1 MGVLTDRIKNKLER
15 SNLID
20 EHALNR
26 EPIPLS
32 EQISPPSL
40 VCKQNSSHVH
50 YLYVGIFFNWIAL
63 GIHLCK
69 TSQLF
74 ILKTRLGGEIYLS
87 DINMHIRAIRNEKDI
102 DLVKYQTHA

>member
-1 MGVLTDRIKNKLER
+1 MGLLTDRINNKLER

-20 EHALNR
+20 EHPLNR
-26 EPIPLS
+26 EPVPLS
-32 EQISPPSL
+32 DEQISPPSL

-50 YLYVGIFFNWIAL
+50 YLCVGILFNWIAL
-63 GIHLCK
+63 GIHLRK
-69 TSQLF
+69 TSQVF

-102 DLVKYQTHA
+102 DLVK